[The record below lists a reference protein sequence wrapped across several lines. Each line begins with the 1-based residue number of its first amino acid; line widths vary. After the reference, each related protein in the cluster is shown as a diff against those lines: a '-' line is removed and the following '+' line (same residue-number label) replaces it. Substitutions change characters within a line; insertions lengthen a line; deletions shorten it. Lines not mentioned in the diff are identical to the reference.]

1 MRCRPFFVKPSRPVS
16 GLPHAR
22 ESWNTVDA
30 MDEQKE
36 RIVFSDAER
45 IPVHLISGF
54 LGSGKTTLLRRLLD
68 YCLAQGLKPAV
79 MMNEYGE
86 VNIDG
91 ELLRGQGHTIREM
104 TNGCICCTI
113 GGTLGLAIQDVAALK
128 PDVIF
133 IEATGLADPVELMD
147 QATKEEV
154 LPLVRLASLIAVLD
168 PINFSRLA
176 EEVHSGIRQQTEL
189 ADIVVLNKQDLADES
204 VLAELEEQIRELNPR
219 TAIVR
224 TERGEMNYAQIV
236 SRQTDKSTGYV
247 SDSRQAPMHD
257 HFHTLTCLCEAPLVR
272 ERFERLMRSLPD
284 TVWRAKGF
292 VRFTDSDE
300 QWMFQYVTGEFDMEW
315 LDLLPEPPEHVVFIG
330 KGFER
335 DGLQQVLRE
344 CQPKDHS
351 EVSGAR

>member
-1 MRCRPFFVKPSRPVS
+1 
-16 GLPHAR
+16 
-22 ESWNTVDA
+22 
-30 MDEQKE
+30 MDEPKE
-36 RIVFSDAER
+36 RLVFSDAER

-86 VNIDG
+86 VSIDG
-91 ELLRGQGHTIREM
+91 ELLRGQGYSIREM

-113 GGTLGLAIQDVAALK
+113 GGTLGLALQDVAALK

-133 IEATGLADPVELMD
+133 IEATGLADPIELID

-168 PINFSRLA
+168 PVNFNRLA
-176 EEVHSGIRQQTEL
+176 EEVHSGIRQQTVL
-189 ADIVVLNKQDLADES
+189 ADVVLLNKRDLADEQT
-204 VLAELEEQIRELNPR
+204 LARLEERIRQLNPR
-219 TAIVR
+219 TEIIR
-224 TERGEMNYAQIV
+224 TERGE
-236 SRQTDKSTGYV
+236 TDCARLLNRAGEISQA
-247 SDSRQAPMHD
+247 SASQRQAPVHD
-257 HFHTLTCLCEAPLVR
+257 HFHTLTYVCEAPLVR
-272 ERFERLMRSLPD
+272 ERFEQMMRSLPG

-300 QWMFQYVTGEFDMEW
+300 QWMFQYVAGEFDMEW

-330 KGFER
+330 KGFDR
-335 DGLQQVLRE
+335 AALRQALDE
-344 CQPKDHS
+344 CALASPPQP
-351 EVSGAR
+351 